1 MSSSTARERRLER
14 LALAASFLVPLAL
27 YLRTLARSVTWID
40 GGELAA
46 VAATLGIAHPPGYP
60 LFTLLGHLFAQ
71 IPIGAVYS
79 RIALLSA
86 VATAGAS
93 AILFRILWSLIRPAD
108 GSAWDHALGL
118 ASALGGALL
127 FAVADSPWSQA
138 VVVEVYA
145 LHALLVALLLAAC
158 IRVATPGARA
168 PLYTAG
174 FWFGMGLAHHL
185 TMVLLAP
192 AIAVA
197 LVLAGRDR
205 SRGATFSARA
215 LGSALGLALI
225 PLLLYLYL
233 PIRSRLGPAVNWD
246 YPESWFRFVSH
257 ATAAQYRPML
267 SAEGL
272 KFAEMKAF
280 FSGQL
285 PQEATFLFPLLALAG
300 AILLGRARPRLLWLT
315 LPPVGACVVYNALY
329 LIPDIGVYYLPVLL
343 IGALWAG
350 FALASIG
357 RRCARAGA
365 PARFGFLVALLGL
378 VAWPAGQNFERND
391 LSRNQSAAAYGRD
404 LLRQCEPK
412 AIVFSDDPNH
422 VSQPMLYLQ
431 QVERLRPDVLI
442 LDLERLESP
451 MLERSLAQWCPDLA
465 TACRAE
471 VAATTHY
478 AALAERRLPYDGKAW
493 DHAYDTM
500 MWTLAH
506 QAVALRPTYSLLG
519 AVDRPMFSGLHSSPE
534 GLLAR
539 YRTDDAYHPVAL
551 PNLELPRLL
560 AGRPPSEQERT
571 LLAQYVR
578 MLDGRVWYEGKHGN
592 PARADSLRALREE
605 VKRGLGVGR

>member
-1 MSSSTARERRLER
+1 MSSATKRERRLER
-14 LALAASFLVPLAL
+14 LALATSFLLPLAL

-46 VAATLGIAHPPGYP
+46 AAATLGIAHPPGYP

-71 IPIGAVYS
+71 LPAGAVYS

-86 VATAGAS
+86 AATAGAS
-93 AILFRILWSLIRPAD
+93 LVLFRLLWSLVRPSG
-108 GSAWDHALGL
+108 GSGWEHGL
-118 ASALGGALL
+118 SLAASLGGALL
-127 FAVADSPWSQA
+127 FSIADSPWSQA

-158 IRVATPGARA
+158 VRLVTPGMRA

-174 FWFGMGLAHHL
+174 FWFGVGLAHHL

-192 AIAVA
+192 TLLAA
-197 LVLAGRDR
+197 LVFAWRDR
-205 SRGATFSARA
+205 SRGTPLTARSIAIA
-215 LGSALGLALI
+215 LGVTISPLA
-225 PLLLYLYL
+225 LYLYL

-267 SAEGL
+267 SAHGVQVDEL
-272 KFAEMKAF
+272 QVF
-280 FSGQL
+280 FTQQL
-285 PQEATFLFPLLALAG
+285 PREATFVFPLLALGG
-300 AILLGRARPRLLWLT
+300 AILLGRARPRLLWLS
-315 LPPVGACVVYNALY
+315 LPPVVACVIYNALY
-329 LIPDIGVYYLPVLL
+329 MIPDISVYYLPVLL

-350 FALASIG
+350 VALAAIG
-357 RRCARAGA
+357 RRCARAGS
-365 PARFGFLVALLGL
+365 PARFGFLLALLGL
-378 VAWPAGQNFERND
+378 IVWPALRNFERND
-391 LSRNQSAAAYGRD
+391 LSRNRSAAAYGRD
-404 LLRQCEPK
+404 LLQQCAPN

-431 QVERLRPDVLI
+431 QVERLRPDVVI

-465 TACRAE
+465 AACRAE

-519 AVDRPMFSGLHSSPE
+519 AVDRPMFGGLQSAPE

-539 YRTDDAYHPVAL
+539 YRTDDTYL
-551 PNLELPRLL
+551 PASLPDLELPRLL
-560 AGRPPSEQERT
+560 AGRPPSEEERT
-571 LLAQYVR
+571 LLTQYVR
-578 MLDGRVWYEGKHGN
+578 MLDGRVWYEGKHGQ

-605 VKRGLGVGR
+605 VMRALRVGR